1 MRVLALVLLGSVLV
15 AAGVVGARDPEDPLS
30 VALLVLALGVAAG
43 ALVAMFLSRTRRR
56 AGRRVPGMRRGMAL
70 RRGAE
75 FGAVVALLLWLR
87 IVDGLSIITASFV
100 IAAFAVAELIVSAR
114 PASSR

>member
-1 MRVLALVLLGSVLV
+1 MRGLALLVLASLLI
-15 AAGVVGARDPEDPLS
+15 AAAVVGIRDPEEPLS
-30 VALLVLALGVAAG
+30 VALLVLSLGVGAG
-43 ALVAMFLSRTRRR
+43 ALAAMFLSRTRRR
-56 AGRRVPGMRRGMAL
+56 AGRRVPGMRRAMAL

-87 IVDGLSIITASFV
+87 IVDGLSVITASFV
-100 IAAFAVAELIVSAR
+100 IAAFAVAEFIASAR

>member
-1 MRVLALVLLGSVLV
+1 MRGLALVVLACLLI
-15 AAGVVGARDPEDPLS
+15 AAGVVGTRDPEESLS
-30 VALLVLALGVAAG
+30 VAALVVALGLAAG
-43 ALVAMFLSRTRRR
+43 ALAAMFLLRTRRR
-56 AGRRVPGMRRGMAL
+56 AGRRMPAMRRGMAL

-87 IVDGLSIITASFV
+87 IVDGLSIITGSFV
-100 IAAFAVAELIVSAR
+100 IAAFVVAEAIVSAR

>member
-1 MRVLALVLLGSVLV
+1 MRGLALIVLACLLVV
-15 AAGVVGARDPEDPLS
+15 AAVIGTRDPEDPLS
-30 VALLVLALGVAAG
+30 VGLLVLAMGTAAG
-43 ALVAMFLSRTRRR
+43 ALAAMFLLRTRRR
-56 AGRRVPGMRRGMAL
+56 AGRRVPGLRRGIAL

-87 IVDGLSIITASFV
+87 IVDGLSIITAAFV
-100 IAAFAVAELIVSAR
+100 IGAFLVAELIASAR

>member
-1 MRVLALVLLGSVLV
+1 MRGLALLVLASLLVT
-15 AAGVVGARDPEDPLS
+15 AAVVGTRDPEDPLS

-43 ALVAMFLSRTRRR
+43 ALAAMFLLRTRRR

-87 IVDGLSIITASFV
+87 VVDGLSIITATFV
-100 IAAFAVAELIVSAR
+100 IAAFVVAEVIASAR